1 MIGYAVIN
9 FFYWFTYGAVINFAS
24 VYLLGN
30 GFTNTQ
36 IGMLCAA
43 AYVVSVMVQPGVAGY
58 ADKPHSPSLK
68 VIILGFGTGLM
79 LLGVFLG
86 LTFQKSMALTG
97 VFYGGAVVITQVL
110 TPFVNALG
118 TESARQGRKV
128 NFSAARGVGSLGYAA
143 LCYIMG
149 MVVDRYGPGMQP
161 VCMVVIVA
169 GLLASVLVY
178 PFKKAAKDQEEKA
191 ESGLG
196 SGSPIVFFR
205 KYKTFGIAL
214 LGCIFVYTSHI
225 YLNNFT
231 YQIVV
236 TKGGGSSEM
245 GTAMAIASMVELPT
259 MFLFVYMLRKASS
272 VFWFRICGVFFTLKA
287 LGSLLAANMTGFYA
301 VQIFQMFGWGLI
313 TVASVYYVDSIMQ
326 PEDKIK
332 GQTYMTMSCTIA
344 SVIGSLTGGALIDWC
359 GVNGMLLTS
368 TAAGLL
374 GTVIMLLATKEE
386 SGRGK
391 KQVA

>member
-9 FFYWFTYGAVINFAS
+9 FFYWFTYGAVINFSS

-30 GFTNTQ
+30 GFSNTQ
-36 IGMLCAA
+36 IGVLCAV
-43 AYVVSVMVQPGVAGY
+43 AYVVSVLVQPGLAGY

-68 VIILGFGTGLM
+68 VIIMGFAGVLMGLAA
-79 LLGVFLG
+79 LLG
-86 LTFQKSMALTG
+86 LTFQKSMVLTA
-97 VFYGGAVVITQVL
+97 VFYGGTIVIMQIL
-110 TPFVNALG
+110 TPFINALG

-128 NFSAARGVGSLGYAA
+128 NFSIARGIGSLGYAA
-143 LCYIMG
+143 LCYSMG
-149 MVVDRYGPGMQP
+149 IVVDRYGAGMQP
-161 VCMVVIVA
+161 VCTVAIVA
-169 GLLASVLVY
+169 ALLISMGVY
-178 PFKKAAKDQEEKA
+178 PFKKNGEGQPEKA
-191 ESGLG
+191 DKQTHSGNPLL
-196 SGSPIVFFR
+196 FFK
-205 KYKTFGIAL
+205 KYKTFGLAL
-214 LGCIFVYTSHI
+214 VGCIFVYSSHI
-225 YLNNFT
+225 FLNNFT

-259 MFLFVYMLRKASS
+259 MFLFTYMLRKASS
-272 VFWFRICGVFFTLKA
+272 AFWFRICGIFFTLKA
-287 LGSLLAANMTGFYA
+287 LGSLLVGNMTGFYV

-359 GVNGMLLTS
+359 GVNGMLV
-368 TAAGLL
+368 TATVSGLL
-374 GTVIMLLATKEE
+374 GTIIMLLATREG
-386 SGRGK
+386 SHRAK
-391 KQVA
+391 KP